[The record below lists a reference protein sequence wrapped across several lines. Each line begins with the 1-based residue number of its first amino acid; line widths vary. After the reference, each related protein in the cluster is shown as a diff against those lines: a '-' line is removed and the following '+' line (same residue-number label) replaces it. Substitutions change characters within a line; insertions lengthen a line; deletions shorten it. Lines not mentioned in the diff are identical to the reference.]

1 MVVQVPTVGTF
12 GPSNRSWLI
21 SSITSHLKIIS
32 SRPSFCLSA
41 CPANWSSII
50 TAQGCSFFS
59 TSLHL
64 CPANW
69 FSFCCLSLQPI
80 STRSPLGRSYVVPSF
95 CCLSLQPT
103 STCSPLGRSYVVPS
117 FCCFSLQPI
126 SSRSPLGRSYVV
138 PSFCCLFW
146 QPAFFLHS
154 TGHSASQALSR
165 CTAAYSLSHLDFR
178 HGR

>member
-69 FSFCCLSLQPI
+69 FSFCCFSLQPI
-80 STRSPLGRSYVVPSF
+80 STR
-95 CCLSLQPT
+95 
-103 STCSPLGRSYVVPS
+103 SPLGRSYVVPS

-138 PSFCCLFW
+138 PCFCCLFW